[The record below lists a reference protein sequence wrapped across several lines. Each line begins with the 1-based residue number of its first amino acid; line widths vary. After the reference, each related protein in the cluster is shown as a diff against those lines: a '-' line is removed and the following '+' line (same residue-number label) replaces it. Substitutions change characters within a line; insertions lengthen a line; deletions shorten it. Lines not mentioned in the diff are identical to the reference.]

1 MTKDTPTRSPS
12 TLSDRTAALLE
23 LAKKGSGGRRVVPLP
38 SRGIELPTTVEM
50 TAKAVKAWEKR
61 NGQTIFRKG
70 QEYVCLTRGEGKPKL
85 EGVSVSTFQT
95 LLQQRAEFVI
105 WRWARD
111 RWVPDLVHTLSKS
124 ICETILEGPAFRM
137 SIPQVENLVFCPIIT
152 KSGTI
157 ISDGFVPELRT
168 LVVGRYK
175 SLPDIPLDQ
184 AVRDIREILAD
195 FNPVSDGDQSR
206 LIAFF
211 ISPALRLGG
220 IIRNGPIDCFEAD
233 KSATGKGTC
242 VELRAAIYNDAVTIV
257 TQRRGGTGSVDE
269 SIGAAL
275 LAGNAFISLDNFR
288 GCIDS
293 PFLEAAATEAEVQA
307 RLPYS
312 REIPVQACRY
322 MISLASNGAEFTPDF
337 ANRTNITR
345 LRKQPTGYVFRRS
358 KADLI
363 AYARERSPHFIGC
376 IVSVVKHWITAGKP
390 TANNGWDGH
399 FREWWQAMDWIL
411 PNVFG
416 LPAPSLGQ
424 IEAASRVS
432 SPGLMLLRSFVLEIA
447 RSGPVS
453 PEGYTASDLVKVAF
467 EANPPIQLSGRSA
480 RDYDEV
486 SLAQQIGAMFKNLFE
501 SGSVTVDEFRVTR
514 TESVESRRGTRSGPK
529 PVVRYHIS
537 RNPRLNATSARSKTN
552 IFQNENDSENVG
564 SPSGASGEDH
574 QLERIVKERR
584 HP

>member
-1 MTKDTPTRSPS
+1 MTRNTPTRSPS
-12 TLSDRTAALLE
+12 TLSDRTAALRDLP
-23 LAKKGSGGRRVVPLP
+23 KKGSGGRKIVPLP
-38 SRGIELPTTVEM
+38 SRGIEMPTTVER
-50 TAKAVKAWEKR
+50 AAIAVKAWEDSR
-61 NGQTIFRKG
+61 GRILFRKG
-70 QEYVCLTRGEGKPKL
+70 PEYVGLTRGEGRPKL
-85 EGVSVSTFQT
+85 EEISVSAFQT
-95 LLQQRAEFVI
+95 ILQQRAEFAT
-105 WRWARD
+105 WRWAKD
-111 RWVPDLVHTLSKS
+111 RWVLDLVHSLSKS
-124 ICETILEGPAFRM
+124 VCETILEGPPFRM

-152 KSGTI
+152 KTGTI

-168 LVVGRYK
+168 LVVGRCK
-175 SLPDIPLDQ
+175 SLPDVPIDQ

-195 FNPVSDGDQSR
+195 FNPVSDGDRSR
-206 LIAFF
+206 LIAFL

-257 TQRRGGTGSVDE
+257 TQRQGGTGSVDE

-288 GCIDS
+288 GSLDS
-293 PFLEAAATEAEVQA
+293 RFLEAAVTEGEVQA

-322 MISLASNGAEFTPDF
+322 MISLASNGVEFTTDF

-345 LRKQPTGYVFRRS
+345 LRKQPTGYAFRRS
-358 KADLI
+358 KSDLI

-376 IVSVVKHWITAGKP
+376 IFSVVKHWITAGKP

-399 FREWWQAMDWIL
+399 FREWWEVMDWIL

-424 IEAASRVS
+424 IEAAGRVS
-432 SPGLMLLRSFVLEIA
+432 SPALMLLRNLVLEIT

-453 PEGYTASDLVKVAF
+453 PEGYTSSDLVNVAF
-467 EANPPIQLSGRSA
+467 EANPSIQLSGRSA
-480 RDYDEV
+480 RDYDED
-486 SLAQQIGAMFKNLFE
+486 SLARQIGVLFKNLFE
-501 SGSVTVDEFRVTR
+501 NGSVNVDEFRVTR

-537 RNPRLNATSARSKTN
+537 RNPRLNATSATSKTN
-552 IFQNENDSENVG
+552 IFQNEIDSENVG

-574 QLERIVKERR
+574 QLERNVK
-584 HP
+584 